1 MSLKLIANYSK
12 RLGLPQYSSHSY
24 SVTVE
29 TEITNIDDLAAES
42 ADLYKRLQDSVDDL
56 IRHPGFTPED
66 GSTNTDA
73 HRNGG
78 SAANGSASW
87 QCSDK
92 QRDLILKIIEEN
104 RLDKAEIESLSRKRF
119 DGRGVKQL
127 NRLQASGLIDE
138 LLEKHGATPA
148 PAGNRYRRMPN
159 RRAA

>member
-12 RLGLPQYSSHSY
+12 RLGLPQFSSHSY

-29 TEITNIDDLAAES
+29 TEITHIDDLAAES
-42 ADLYKRLQDSVDDL
+42 ANLYQRLQDSVDDL
-56 IRHPGFTPED
+56 IRYPGFIPGDGATNAETPRN
-66 GSTNTDA
+66 GST
-73 HRNGG
+73 
-78 SAANGSASW
+78 SPNGSSSW

-92 QRDLILKIIEEN
+92 QRDLLLKIIEEN
-104 RLDKAEIESLSRKRF
+104 HLDKSEIEALARKRF

-138 LLEKHGATPA
+138 LLEKHGSA
-148 PAGNRYRRMPN
+148 PTGNRYRRTPN